1 MSMEDEPMFKH
12 RRLYGSAFASEKLNI
27 RSDSFVPQSRP
38 TRRTLIALFAA
49 FLIAFSGAQASQAA
63 DVPAGT
69 YDGDSISEGDHIR
82 TQDASDKRE
91 YTFNGDTTFNSD
103 QDVIAIAPGSQVTI
117 NMADSAT
124 LTLNAS
130 SNNEESGVK
139 ASAGSWFELHNGH
152 LNINAGGVNYAK
164 YALDAWAGAQML
176 IYNESVLLQNAEAG
190 LLVKP
195 DGDGIS
201 DGADI
206 TIETGSLTIKDVFQ
220 GIHTEGTDTEHP
232 SMVTI
237 DADTVSITAV
247 KSDPSYAEIDQ
258 EKCAAIYSINKSENQ
273 PDSISII
280 ADTSIYLEGGLYSI
294 YQTGRNELGIS
305 APTINAVSDNF
316 GLYLA
321 GANNVSF
328 YGDDVR
334 IAGMMG
340 DGMRGL
346 DNNYGAGNEVKISAA
361 KSLSVHGGTYGLYSS
376 ISDDGRDKYTFFSP
390 NITLTAEQNDGIFL
404 QNSDLTMSGSETELA
419 KSIIINGAHS
429 GLHAF
434 RNAKAELN
442 AEKITIT
449 GGDGGVAAVGANS
462 DGGSVKLNAAQVA
475 VKGGRWSVYTT
486 DSGTVTVGKSGA
498 LVRLSGN
505 VQSGTQDDDGGTAVL
520 NLDAA
525 GSFLKGQ
532 SYGVDWDSRP
542 RDNRGATRNLG
553 DGAYWSFSGESTMR
567 FLNGNGGEVRMQNGT
582 TGDKANIGTLSGKG
596 AFLLDT
602 DIAADTADSVFAKT
616 GSGADY
622 GILVKNSGDAPDRER
637 MTQYLVKTAD
647 SGGTFSLLNRGGLVE
662 AGIWAYSLA
671 SENVADG
678 KQWYLERAGLVPEDP
693 EPTPDEKPNAPAPN
707 PGTGSDKPTPA
718 PDPGTEPDEPAPAP
732 DAPITADE
740 LSSTA
745 QAALGS
751 IVSPFIWYIEVDSL
765 YKRIDEYTPDYEGG
779 AWFRAFGKKEYYDNG
794 LVDGVKQE
802 YGGMSAGYDW
812 VKAYDDG
819 AKLYYGFMLGYGE
832 GEREI
837 SFGSNDF
844 DSKHFSLYGI
854 YKKPNKFYVAGILK
868 YNRYGSDFDLTE
880 SAYRRVEGDFDQNG
894 YGASVQVGR
903 EFSLGNGWF
912 WEPQLQFSVLRIEG
926 DSYRTSGSPNA
937 IIDVDMGD
945 TDSVRLRGGLVLGRE
960 IINDDG
966 SKFRGYV
973 KASIQHEFDEK
984 TDIWLDRRLFVSDL
998 SGTWGSYGL
1007 GLQYRAKHGQSLFFD
1022 FEYGCGEKREQPWA
1036 VQLGYRIEM

>member
-1 MSMEDEPMFKH
+1 MH
-12 RRLYGSAFASEKLNI
+12 RGRAAGLCALGLLIYGENEIKLEGEYISITGTDNYGIYGSDYNG
-27 RSDSFVPQSRP
+27 
-38 TRRTLIALFAA
+38 
-49 FLIAFSGAQASQAA
+49 FSG
-63 DVPAGT
+63 
-69 YDGDSISEGDHIR
+69 
-82 TQDASDKRE
+82 
-91 YTFNGDTTFNSD
+91 
-103 QDVIAIAPGSQVTI
+103 
-117 NMADSAT
+117 
-124 LTLNAS
+124 
-130 SNNEESGVK
+130 
-139 ASAGSWFELHNGH
+139 
-152 LNINAGGVNYAK
+152 NIF
-164 YALDAWAGAQML
+164 D
-176 IYNESVLLQNAEAG
+176 
-190 LLVKP
+190 
-195 DGDGIS
+195 
-201 DGADI
+201 
-206 TIETGSLTIKDVFQ
+206 F
-220 GIHTEGTDTEHP
+220 
-232 SMVTI
+232 
-237 DADTVSITAV
+237 DADT
-247 KSDPSYAEIDQ
+247 D
-258 EKCAAIYSINKSENQ
+258 
-273 PDSISII
+273 
-280 ADTSIYLEGGLYSI
+280 L
-294 YQTGRNELGIS
+294 
-305 APTINAVSDNF
+305 TINGGTF
-316 GLYLA
+316 GGRFA
-321 GANNVSF
+321 DGNNVTFS
-328 YGDDVR
+328 
-334 IAGMMG
+334 
-340 DGMRGL
+340 
-346 DNNYGAGNEVKISAA
+346 AGNSLTLSGGDYGGYFSGGNSVKLSAGN
-361 KSLSVHGGTYGLYSS
+361 SLLLSGGSYGIAYLGNDGGERETPKIYAPFVSFTGTNTYGLYVK
-376 ISDDGRDKYTFFSP
+376 DADMFVR
-390 NITLTAEQNDGIFL
+390 
-404 QNSDLTMSGSETELA
+404 GSETERA
-419 KSIIINGAHS
+419 TQITSTG
-429 GLHAF
+429 GRYGVRAF
-434 RNAKAELN
+434 DDASAELY
-442 AEKITIT
+442 AEKISIS
-449 GGDGGVAAVGANS
+449 GGECGVMADGSDGDGGRVTLSAPVVVVSAAD
-462 DGGSVKLNAAQVA
+462 DGSSIYTDENGSVTAGDK
-475 VKGGRWSVYTT
+475 
-486 DSGTVTVGKSGA
+486 GA
-498 LVRLSGN
+498 LVQLTGCVKSGY
-505 VQSGTQDDDGGTAVL
+505 SSDDGTMDKTSGGTAVL

-532 SYGVDWDSRP
+532 SYDVDWDSNA
-542 RDNRGATRNLG
+542 RDVKGVTMNLG

-567 FLNGNGGEVRMQNGT
+567 FLNGSGGEVRMQNGT
-582 TGDKANIGTLSGKG
+582 TGDKANIGSLSGKG
-596 AFLLDT
+596 SFLLDT
-602 DIAADTADSVFAKT
+602 DIDADKADSVFAKT
-616 GSGADY
+616 GSGAEY
-622 GILVKNSGDAPDRER
+622 GVLVENSGSDPNRER
-637 MTQYLVKTAD
+637 MNQYLVKTED
-647 SGGTFSLLNRGGLVE
+647 KGGTFSLLNRDGKVE
-662 AGIWAYSLA
+662 AGIYSYSLA
-671 SENVADG
+671 SEEVRDG
-678 KQWYLERAGLVPEDP
+678 KEWYLMRSDLMPEPEPDP
-693 EPTPDEKPNAPAPN
+693 EPTPGTDPDE
-707 PGTGSDKPTPA
+707 PTTA

-868 YNRYGSDFDLTE
+868 YSRYGSDFDLTE

>member
-1 MSMEDEPMFKH
+1 
-12 RRLYGSAFASEKLNI
+12 
-27 RSDSFVPQSRP
+27 
-38 TRRTLIALFAA
+38 
-49 FLIAFSGAQASQAA
+49 
-63 DVPAGT
+63 
-69 YDGDSISEGDHIR
+69 
-82 TQDASDKRE
+82 
-91 YTFNGDTTFNSD
+91 
-103 QDVIAIAPGSQVTI
+103 
-117 NMADSAT
+117 
-124 LTLNAS
+124 
-130 SNNEESGVK
+130 
-139 ASAGSWFELHNGH
+139 
-152 LNINAGGVNYAK
+152 
-164 YALDAWAGAQML
+164 
-176 IYNESVLLQNAEAG
+176 
-190 LLVKP
+190 
-195 DGDGIS
+195 
-201 DGADI
+201 
-206 TIETGSLTIKDVFQ
+206 
-220 GIHTEGTDTEHP
+220 
-232 SMVTI
+232 
-237 DADTVSITAV
+237 
-247 KSDPSYAEIDQ
+247 
-258 EKCAAIYSINKSENQ
+258 
-273 PDSISII
+273 
-280 ADTSIYLEGGLYSI
+280 
-294 YQTGRNELGIS
+294 
-305 APTINAVSDNF
+305 
-316 GLYLA
+316 
-321 GANNVSF
+321 
-328 YGDDVR
+328 
-334 IAGMMG
+334 
-340 DGMRGL
+340 
-346 DNNYGAGNEVKISAA
+346 
-361 KSLSVHGGTYGLYSS
+361 
-376 ISDDGRDKYTFFSP
+376 
-390 NITLTAEQNDGIFL
+390 
-404 QNSDLTMSGSETELA
+404 
-419 KSIIINGAHS
+419 
-429 GLHAF
+429 
-434 RNAKAELN
+434 
-442 AEKITIT
+442 
-449 GGDGGVAAVGANS
+449 
-462 DGGSVKLNAAQVA
+462 
-475 VKGGRWSVYTT
+475 
-486 DSGTVTVGKSGA
+486 
-498 LVRLSGN
+498 
-505 VQSGTQDDDGGTAVL
+505 
-520 NLDAA
+520 
-525 GSFLKGQ
+525 
-532 SYGVDWDSRP
+532 
-542 RDNRGATRNLG
+542 
-553 DGAYWSFSGESTMR
+553 
-567 FLNGNGGEVRMQNGT
+567 MQNGT

-937 IIDVDMGD
+937 IIDVDMGCACAAASCSD
-945 TDSVRLRGGLVLGRE
+945 ARLSTTTARSSAATSRPRFSTNLTKRRISGSTGVFSSQTSQARGE
-960 IINDDG
+960 
-966 SKFRGYV
+966 
-973 KASIQHEFDEK
+973 A
-984 TDIWLDRRLFVSDL
+984 TA
-998 SGTWGSYGL
+998 WGSSTG
-1007 GLQYRAKHGQSLFFD
+1007 RSTVSRSSSISNTAAAKSASSRGPCSSAT
-1022 FEYGCGEKREQPWA
+1022 E
-1036 VQLGYRIEM
+1036 